1 MKNFCFAK
9 VGWVLILGLFFLST
23 SLSANDLKIKFT
35 DKSKLKYDGD
45 WLLISYQAYTSKTVG
60 SGGRRGTMTCKPG
73 LTGKYQIITEFKATV
88 NRGNRAKYYVDGSLV
103 KEIDQRAGVVEGKSA
118 FPKVSLG
125 VFDLKPDSTIE
136 LRAQDG
142 KSYSF
147 VAFIFTTSTAPISDP
162 IAGGGDAGNEP
173 AERSFTAK
181 KDGELVIEPYLSTY
195 SPATF
200 KVTVDGK
207 EVFSWVRS
215 NSTTKEPCAFQGAAD
230 EKSMYEIKP
239 GDFSPSSG
247 LKYTMAIK
255 AGQKVQAVKSGGF
268 ESDSFLKISG
278 PFDGTEAAKTD
289 ETAAGK
295 DDEKKTGDKTDEKAG
310 ETSTKDAKKA
320 GSMEEV
326 LGIK

>member
-1 MKNFCFAK
+1 MKNFSFTRA
-9 VGWVLILGLFFLST
+9 GWLFIIALFL
-23 SLSANDLKIKFT
+23 LSASTCAADLKIKFT

-45 WLLISYQAYTSKTVG
+45 WKLISYQAYTSKSVG
-60 SGGRRGTMTCKPG
+60 GGGRKGTLTCKPG

-103 KEIDQRAGVVEGKSA
+103 KEIDQRAGVVDGKSA

-125 VFDLKPDSTIE
+125 VFDLKADSTVE

-147 VAFIFTTSTAPISDP
+147 VGFHFTTSTEPISDP

-173 AERSFTAK
+173 AEKSFTAK

-195 SPATF
+195 SPASF

-215 NSTTKEPCAFQGAAD
+215 DSTTKEPCVFQGAAD
-230 EKSMYEIKP
+230 DKSMYEIKP

-247 LKYTMAIK
+247 LKYTMDIK
-255 AGQKVQAVKSGGF
+255 AGQKVLAVKSGGF
-268 ESDSFLKISG
+268 ESDSFLKVSG
-278 PFDGTEAAKTD
+278 PFEGAEAAKTED
-289 ETAAGK
+289 AAAAK
-295 DDEKKTGDKTDEKAG
+295 DDDKKTGETNEKAG
-310 ETSTKDAKKA
+310 ETSSKDAKKA